1 MTPYQNPFPPGSDQ
15 HALWH
20 LLVEVDIESF
30 VEADWARLQSAFV
43 PTGFT
48 AIDAKGSSNP
58 DEWRLSFSRVDD
70 YGALWLQNA
79 RSMAEQVT
87 PEALRHAFIDATR
100 MDDIEVQGDS
110 ALLHKKLDGQ
120 IVTHSGAIIPLHWQT
135 LYQCVRLGGEWKIA
149 GFVGFL
155 PLTAPE

>member
-1 MTPYQNPFPPGSDQ
+1 MTLYQNPFLLGSDE

-20 LLVEVDIESF
+20 LLVEVDIEAF
-30 VEADWARLQSAFV
+30 VQADWARLRSAFV
-43 PTGFT
+43 PMGFT

-58 DEWRLSFSRVDD
+58 DDWRLSFSRVDD
-70 YGALWLQNA
+70 YGALWLENA
-79 RSMAEQVT
+79 RAMSAQVT
-87 PEALRHAFIDATR
+87 PDALRQAFIDATH

-120 IVTHSGAIIPLHWQT
+120 IVTRSGAIIPLHWQT
-135 LYQCVRLGGEWKIA
+135 LYQCVRLDGEWKIA

-155 PLTAPE
+155 PLTAR